1 MQTID
6 LIFGEIHPWDY
17 RVTRNLNNSR
27 RSINFPVAFQT
38 VDHLGGLQDRLWSSV
53 SRRWNYGPT
62 RDPLLRYYISRMRG
76 ESPGL
81 LHRGPPTIRLTL
93 LRIILD
99 RWNNK
104 LDSTTFPNF
113 ILPFIVLLPKIQNIF
128 PSIRF
133 NQQLNIDNFDRVGI
147 ENKEVTCSRT
157 RCKFLHILRILIAIP
172 FDLRRALVRR
182 ARFVPIEVLTA
193 VKLQ

>member
-76 ESPGL
+76 EPPGL

-104 LDSTTFPNF
+104 LDSALRSPTLSFLSSFSFPKS
-113 ILPFIVLLPKIQNIF
+113 KIF
-128 PSIRF
+128 FRPSIRF
-133 NQQLNIDNFDRVGI
+133 NQRLNVSLRYVSFVFVFWTERYLRETRRQTKRPSFQVLRV
-147 ENKEVTCSRT
+147 NSSTRSKEGGA
-157 RCKFLHILRILIAIP
+157 KW
-172 FDLRRALVRR
+172 
-182 ARFVPIEVLTA
+182 
-193 VKLQ
+193 

>member
-76 ESPGL
+76 EPPGL

-133 NQQLNIDNFDRVGI
+133 NQQLNVSLRYVSFVFVFWTERYLRETRRQTKRPSFQVLRV
-147 ENKEVTCSRT
+147 NSSTRSKEGGA
-157 RCKFLHILRILIAIP
+157 KW
-172 FDLRRALVRR
+172 
-182 ARFVPIEVLTA
+182 
-193 VKLQ
+193 